1 MKPSTRQHAHATGR
15 YGTAATRR
23 RRSCYAPETNPR
35 RRTEDPTGFVSSL
48 RVRLICVHDLG
59 RPDFIW
65 ADQRSWRLSA
75 MLLQPHSKHPTRPPE
90 LALVN
95 MIDCRTDIESVS
107 RVPGS
112 GGSFHCT
119 GDVCICA
126 SCLVTWRA
134 RVTPHTATHTVPLRD
149 GYFTITHSHRCSF
162 CGRHDV
168 SGSERLWVH
177 SEAC

>member
-1 MKPSTRQHAHATGR
+1 MRRAVTEPQPRGGGVRDTSPRRIRDEGRRTRQGSFFIEGSAHLCSR
-15 YGTAATRR
+15 
-23 RRSCYAPETNPR
+23 
-35 RRTEDPTGFVSSL
+35 
-48 RVRLICVHDLG
+48 LG
-59 RPDFIW
+59 RPDFLW

-75 MLLQPHSKHPTRPPE
+75 MLLQPHSKHPTHPPE

-95 MIDCRTDIESVS
+95 MVDCRTDIESNS

-149 GYFTITHSHRCSF
+149 GYFTITHSLSR
-162 CGRHDV
+162 V
-168 SGSERLWVH
+168 
-177 SEAC
+177 